1 MYLSEAITARA
12 ATDTGARDP
21 DSLLGCL
28 MWTEAGGTEKRLAK
42 LIRSRSVTNLLDKAR
57 AGEAGRVPAFT
68 GEEHQAEVLD
78 FPDGLVPIRWKR
90 DVLALLLR
98 PDGATTDDMETL
110 LAPVG
115 SWNSA
120 MAIARLRLD
129 LKPFSIKID
138 SRRFE
143 GRNDFKYRITGTSAW
158 RLQKIIANGWSL

>member
-1 MYLSEAITARA
+1 MNLATVITDRFNS
-12 ATDTGARDP
+12 TGARDP
-21 DSLLGCL
+21 DSLHGLLYIVEQG
-28 MWTEAGGTEKRLAK
+28 AK
-42 LIRSRSVTNLLDKAR
+42 LKEVAKLVHSRSLDSIFERAR
-57 AGEAGRVPAFT
+57 EGSVGRVPAFT

-120 MAIARLRLD
+120 MAIARLRID

-143 GRNDFKYRITGTSAW
+143 GRNDFKYRITGISAW
-158 RLQKIIANGWSL
+158 RLQKIIANGWAL